1 MKVNFNQIVFEPLL
15 RLGFSHK
22 IQATAL
28 WSLLESFSSPFF
40 SILLLPIFTHN
51 LGMENYG
58 LYVMVMALVSF
69 FGFTGLGMN
78 TSITYYLA
86 VNYQTS
92 NSKQIAQRLTS
103 ALLITLIGT
112 VLFSCLF
119 LLVLSIFETQFK
131 EHYSQLSDKQQLIY
145 IALGLVIITQLDG
158 VVSSAIKGLQQF
170 KISSKIEF
178 VLRLLS
184 FMVVA
189 LVAAI
194 QKSVEAIAL
203 VVLVMAIL
211 NLLVRLA
218 MLNKI
223 VNFDLRE
230 IKINKQI
237 TNELF
242 HFGKWMTFQG
252 VSGALFG
259 SLDKL
264 VIGSFLGNAVL
275 GSYNVLISI
284 AQLIHFIPASSLTF
298 IMPKIAVNNR
308 SISKATLRKVS
319 IVTAILS
326 IIFSIVIFAC
336 KGIIFSHFHLDGN
349 YENLFCWLIFN
360 YFLLS
365 LSVPVYFIAIGMH
378 LIKAVSLQSIMGSLV
393 GVIFL
398 VIFISEYG
406 LVAALVSKLIYS
418 FLAFFIIIPV
428 LRKVK

>member
-1 MKVNFNQIVFEPLL
+1 MKAKLAQKIFEPLL

-22 IQATAL
+22 IQVTAL

-51 LGMENYG
+51 LGLENYG
-58 LYVMVMALVSF
+58 LYVMVMALVGF

-92 NSKQIAQRLTS
+92 NSKEIAQRLSS

-119 LLVLSIFETQFK
+119 LLVLNIFETQFK
-131 EHYSQLSDKQQLIY
+131 EHYPQLSDQQQLIY
-145 IALGLVIITQLDG
+145 IALGLVVITQLDG

-189 LVAAI
+189 LVALI

-211 NLLVRLA
+211 NLVVRLT

-223 VNFDLRE
+223 VNFDFRE
-230 IKINKQI
+230 IKINKKI

-242 HFGKWMTFQG
+242 HFGKWMTLQNL
-252 VSGALFG
+252 SGAIFG
-259 SLDKL
+259 SLDKIL
-264 VIGSFLGNAVL
+264 LGA
-275 GSYNVLISI
+275 
-284 AQLIHFIPASSLTF
+284 
-298 IMPKIAVNNR
+298 
-308 SISKATLRKVS
+308 
-319 IVTAILS
+319 
-326 IIFSIVIFAC
+326 
-336 KGIIFSHFHLDGN
+336 
-349 YENLFCWLIFN
+349 LFNTTI
-360 YFLLS
+360 
-365 LSVPVYFIAIGMH
+365 
-378 LIKAVSLQSIMGSLV
+378 V
-393 GVIFL
+393 GVYNI
-398 VIFISEYG
+398 ISY
-406 LVAALVSKLIYS
+406 
-418 FLAFFIIIPV
+418 
-428 LRKVK
+428 

>member
-1 MKVNFNQIVFEPLL
+1 MKVNFNQIIFEPLF

-51 LGMENYG
+51 LGLENYG

-69 FGFTGLGMN
+69 FSFTGLGMN

-103 ALLITLIGT
+103 AFLITLIGT
-112 VLFSCLF
+112 VFFSCLF
-119 LLVLSIFETQFK
+119 LLVLTIFETQFK
-131 EHYSQLSDKQQLIY
+131 EHYLELSDKQQLIY
-145 IALGLVIITQLDG
+145 MALGLVVITQLDG

-242 HFGKWMTFQG
+242 HYGKWMTLQSF
-252 VSGALFG
+252 SGTLFG

-284 AQLIHFIPASSLTF
+284 SQLVHFIPANMLTF
-298 IMPKIAVNNR
+298 IMPKVAANNE
-308 SISKATLRKVS
+308 SVSPATLKKVLTITV
-319 IVTAILS
+319 IVS
-326 IIFSIVIFAC
+326 SIFSIVIFAC
-336 KGIIFSHFHLDGN
+336 KGIIFSQFHLDGS
-349 YENLFCWLIFN
+349 YENLFYWLIFN

-365 LSVPVYFIAIGMH
+365 LNVPVYFIALGMH